1 MLNRSIVH
9 ISMAALLLFASLLLA
24 LALAPAVG
32 AQSPPGSF
40 SEEEAQAID
49 RMIMCPVCPAETID
63 QAQVEVSFQMRA
75 LVRQLLAEGRSRDEI
90 LEYFADRYGADI
102 LAAPPKSG
110 ANLLVWILPI
120 VGVAAGLAG
129 VYLVVRAMTNRAQP
143 AAAGA
148 MTGPAADPATDPG
161 LRPYLQIVDRS
172 LASRRAARTPS
183 GQARHRSAGK
193 SDGRAGRTGL
203 EWATSAQSACG
214 SPWPWPATPRW
225 GRLRASCGVR
235 RRWSRARRRRCTPP
249 WSCSWWLPSAW
260 LSCSSTATS
269 RSPTWPSTA
278 TWPCPTATP
287 G

>member
-1 MLNRSIVH
+1 M
-9 ISMAALLLFASLLLA
+9 FASLLLA

-75 LVRQLLAEGRSRDEI
+75 LVRQLLAEGKSRDEI

-129 VYLVVRAMTNRAQP
+129 LYLVVRAMTNRAQP
-143 AAAGA
+143 AAGP
-148 MTGPAADPATDPG
+148 MTDAATDPG
-161 LRPYLQIVDRS
+161 LLPYLQIVDRS

-183 GQARHRSAGK
+183 GG
-193 SDGRAGRTGL
+193 
-203 EWATSAQSACG
+203 
-214 SPWPWPATPRW
+214 PATEAPE
-225 GRLRASCGVR
+225 GQTEGPKGPA
-235 RRWSRARRRRCTPP
+235 
-249 WSCSWWLPSAW
+249 
-260 LSCSSTATS
+260 
-269 RSPTWPSTA
+269 
-278 TWPCPTATP
+278 
-287 G
+287 

>member
-1 MLNRSIVH
+1 MSLMLNRSIVH

-183 GQARHRSAGK
+183 GR
-193 SDGRAGRTGL
+193 
-203 EWATSAQSACG
+203 
-214 SPWPWPATPRW
+214 PATGAPESQTEEPE
-225 GRLRASCGVR
+225 GPA
-235 RRWSRARRRRCTPP
+235 
-249 WSCSWWLPSAW
+249 
-260 LSCSSTATS
+260 
-269 RSPTWPSTA
+269 
-278 TWPCPTATP
+278 
-287 G
+287 